1 MPSDVRRVR
10 TVKAVALLE
19 LAACRELPACE
30 LVVRHAPV
38 DRVTGWAAPCST
50 NEARIQALV
59 GVHSVVR
66 QRSLEGLALGCGA
79 APFAPCCCDE
89 KNWDIQQFQLLVVD
103 DLIIGGNVGNATKS
117 VFDRQQKARARRA

>member
-10 TVKAVALLE
+10 AVKAVTLLE

-38 DRVTGWAAPCST
+38 DRVAGWAAPRSA
-50 NEARIQALV
+50 NEARIKALV

-66 QRSLEGLALGCGA
+66 QCSLEGLALGRGA

-89 KNWDIQQFQLLVVD
+89 KNWDVQQFQLLVVD
-103 DLIIGGNVGNATKS
+103 DLIIGGNVVIATES
-117 VFDRQQKARARRA
+117 VCGRQQKARTCRA